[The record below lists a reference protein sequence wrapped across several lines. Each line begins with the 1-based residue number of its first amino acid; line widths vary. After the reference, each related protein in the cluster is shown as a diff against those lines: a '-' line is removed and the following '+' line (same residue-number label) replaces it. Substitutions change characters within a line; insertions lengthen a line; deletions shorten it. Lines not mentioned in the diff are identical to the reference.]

1 MNMKQHAPY
10 GSWKSPITS
19 DLIVAQTISLGYP
32 LVDGDTIYWLESRPQ
47 EGGRNVVVRQ
57 TAGGEPED
65 VTPAGFNVRTR
76 VHEYGGGAYWVAGGT
91 VYFANF
97 SDQRLYRQQP
107 GAEPEPL
114 TPAGVDMR
122 FADGVLDPSRNRI
135 ICVREEHRPDQR
147 EAINTIVALPLDGG
161 ENAGT
166 VLVEG
171 HDFYAFPRLSP
182 DGRQLAWLA
191 WNHPNMPWDGTELWV
206 AEVNE
211 DGKLAAPRL
220 VAGGQAESIF
230 QPQWSPAGIL
240 TFISDRT
247 GWWNPYQWR
256 QEQVLP
262 LHTREAEFGQPQWVF
277 GISTYDFLPDDRL
290 MTSYGE
296 HGRQHMALLDPQ
308 SGELDP
314 QELPY
319 TSLTSLRTGQDFVV
333 FMGGS
338 PLSPTTISR
347 LDLRTGEL
355 AELRRSS
362 NIVPEAAYLSEP
374 RSITFPTGGGQSAYA
389 YFYPPHNEDYAAPAG
404 ELPPLLVFSHGGPT
418 GSASSVLNL
427 SIQFWTSR
435 GFAVVD
441 VNYGGSTGYGRDYR
455 QRLNGQWG
463 IVDVEDCVRAA
474 QYLVEQG
481 LVDGRRLAIRG
492 GSAGGFTTLAALT
505 FYDVFSAG
513 ASYFGVSDLAALAQ
527 ETHKFESRYLD
538 NLIDPYPQE
547 EALYRARSP
556 IHHVDKLSCP
566 VIFFQGAEDKVVPPN
581 QAEMMYTALRDKG
594 VPTAYLLYEGEQHG
608 FRRAENIKR
617 SLDAELY
624 FYSRI
629 FNFPLADT
637 IEPVDIANLD

>member
-1 MNMKQHAPY
+1 MKQHAPY

-19 DLIVAQTISLGYP
+19 DLIVAQTISLGFP

-308 SGELDP
+308 SGQLDP

-347 LDLRTGEL
+347 LNLRTGEL

-435 GFAVVD
+435 SFAVVD
-441 VNYGGSTGYGRDYR
+441 VNYGGSTGYGREYR

-538 NLIDPYPQE
+538 NLIGPYPQE

>member
-441 VNYGGSTGYGRDYR
+441 VNYGGSTGYGREYR

-538 NLIDPYPQE
+538 NLIGPYPQE